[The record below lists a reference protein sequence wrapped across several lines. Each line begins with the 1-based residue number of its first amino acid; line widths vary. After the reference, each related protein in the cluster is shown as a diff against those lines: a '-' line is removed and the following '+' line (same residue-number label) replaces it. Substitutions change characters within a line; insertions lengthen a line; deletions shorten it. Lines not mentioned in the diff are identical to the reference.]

1 VLLAHQLAMESD
13 MVQAEMVAATEFHD
27 LAAQYHVSGVPNTII
42 NHGAGSIVGSVPEGR
57 LVAELEQIL
66 SA

>member
-1 VLLAHQLAMESD
+1 

-57 LVAELEQIL
+57 LVAELERIM